1 MKITLTI
8 QSFIEKGLSPTHANQ
23 LVEQLNTVSKECAS
37 ADLAWARISRE
48 ILPAYSSFD
57 IHLII
62 YSSLFPTWHTHPETS
77 PAWLP
82 TEELV
87 TSANIS
93 QLMQSLNLST
103 LSDFHQWSTSHPAL
117 YWELMT
123 KKLSIQFA
131 TPPQTTVDLTNR
143 IESPNW
149 FPGAKM
155 NIAASCF
162 QADPKQPAIF
172 YTDAND
178 TIQHWT
184 YGELDNLTNQ
194 IANSLI
200 QQGYTAGDAIAIAM
214 PMNQFAIAIYLGIIK
229 MGGVVV
235 SVADSFSADEIATRL
250 VIANAKA
257 IFTQDAV
264 PWGEKQIPLYPK
276 VKQACIIASR
286 SHSVKVISLPY
297 QQSTPEDKRDEDLV
311 WTDFLDTKT
320 SFTAYT
326 TDPMSPCNILFSS
339 GTTGT
344 PKAIVWNHTTP
355 IKAGADAHLHQ
366 NIKASDILAWPTNLG
381 WMMGPWLIF
390 AAFLNRAAIA
400 VYCGSPKDRA
410 FGEFIQNAHVTMLGV
425 VPTLVA
431 AWRQSK
437 CMENLDWRQIKL
449 FSSTGECS
457 NAEDML
463 YLMSLANYKP
473 VIEYCGGTEIG
484 GAYITST
491 VIQPNHPSLFSTK
504 AMGSDFIVLD
514 ENNHAATIGEV
525 AIIPPSIGLS
535 TTLLNADHHQTYF
548 ADMPLSPSKQILR
561 RHGDQIKVHSNG
573 YYSILGRVDD
583 TMKLGGIKI
592 SAAEIERTITGI
604 DEIIEVAAIAI
615 PPVTQGPAR
624 LVIYAATAS
633 QLPKETVM
641 KKMQQKINA
650 ELNPLFKIFDLVFI
664 KELPKTAS
672 NKIMRRVLRSQY
684 LTSQESN
691 SAT

>member
-1 MKITLTI
+1 MKMTLST
-8 QSFIEKGLSPTHANQ
+8 QSFIEKGLSPALASQ
-23 LVEQLNTVSKECAS
+23 LIEQTNTICNDATT
-37 ADLAWARISRE
+37 AAQAWSRISHE
-48 ILPAYSSFD
+48 ILPAYPSFE
-57 IHLII
+57 IHLILF
-62 YSSLFPTWHTHPETS
+62 SALFPEWRTHPETS

-82 TEELV
+82 NSELLA
-87 TSANIS
+87 SANIS
-93 QLMQSLNLST
+93 QVMQSLNLTS
-103 LSDFHQWSTSHPAL
+103 LADFQKWTTSHSDL
-117 YWELMT
+117 YWALMT
-123 KKLSIQFA
+123 KKLSIQFS
-131 TPPQTTVDLTNR
+131 TPPQSTVDLANR

-162 QADPKQPAIF
+162 QADSKQPAIF
-172 YTDAND
+172 YTDD
-178 TIQHWT
+178 TGAIQHWT
-184 YGELDNLTNQ
+184 YGELNDLTNQ
-194 IANSLI
+194 IAQSLI

-235 SVADSFSADEIATRL
+235 SIADSFSAEEIATRL
-250 VIANAKA
+250 LIANAKA

-276 VKQACIIASR
+276 VKQACVNASR
-286 SHSVKVISLPY
+286 SHAVKIISLPY
-297 QQSTPEDKRDEDLV
+297 QQSRPQEIRDEDLV
-311 WTDFLDTKT
+311 WADFLTAQT
-320 SFTAYT
+320 SFTPYP

-366 NIKASDILAWPTNLG
+366 NIESTDILAWPTNLG

-431 AWRQSK
+431 AWRQSG
-437 CMENLDWRQIKL
+437 CMENLDWNRIKL

-504 AMGSDFIVLD
+504 AMGNDFIVLD
-514 ENNHAATIGEV
+514 ENNQATTIGEV
-525 AIIPPSIGLS
+525 AIIPPCIGLS
-535 TTLLNADHHQTYF
+535 TTLLNADHHQVYF
-548 ADMPLSPSKQILR
+548 TDMPRSPSQQILR
-561 RHGDQIKVHSNG
+561 RHGDQVKIHANG

-604 DEIIEVAAIAI
+604 DDIIEVAAIAI

-624 LVIYAATAS
+624 LVIYAATTS
-633 QLPKETVM
+633 QLTKETVM
-641 KKMQQKINA
+641 KQMQQKINA
-650 ELNPLFKIFDLVFI
+650 ELNPLFKIHDLVFT

-684 LTSQESN
+684 LTIQEGN
-691 SAT
+691 STT